1 MLAIGIAH
9 ADIEELST
17 IASPTT
23 YKNIFFA
30 SDFDDLPTIEREL
43 ISSLCSEALQS
54 EFKQHDEVGHAD
66 LRRFRSIIFT
76 IHAA

>member
-1 MLAIGIAH
+1 MAIGIAH
-9 ADIEELST
+9 ADIEELRT

-23 YKNIFFA
+23 YKNIFA
-30 SDFDDLPTIEREL
+30 VDFDDLPTIEREL

-66 LRRFRSIIFT
+66 PRRIMSIIFT